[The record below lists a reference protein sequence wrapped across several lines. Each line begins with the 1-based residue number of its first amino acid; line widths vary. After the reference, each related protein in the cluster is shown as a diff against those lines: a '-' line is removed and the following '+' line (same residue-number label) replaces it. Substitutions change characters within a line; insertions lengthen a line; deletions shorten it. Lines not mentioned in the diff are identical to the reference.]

1 MPAAS
6 DKKASVAAKPKPA
19 AKPGAKSAVRSGGKQ
34 AVGSETTAARK
45 AAPDKLAPV
54 VAKKPTD
61 VQPETVADISA
72 EVVTRFKDLVDRV
85 AKSLEKKGNQVR
97 EVVEATLAEL
107 GKAFDKGEALNVLPL
122 GKVKVH
128 RSRPAGSGTAIM
140 LKLRRNGA
148 GKGGGK
154 PEKDAIADDG
164 QAG

>member
-1 MPAAS
+1 MPAAAI
-6 DKKASVAAKPKPA
+6 KKTPVAAKAKAATKPTI
-19 AKPGAKSAVRSGGKQ
+19 PSDQ
-34 AVGSETTAARK
+34 TAARK
-45 AAPDKLAPV
+45 VASNKPASAAIR
-54 VAKKPTD
+54 KPQE
-61 VQPETVADISA
+61 VQSDDQSGIDP

-85 AKSLEKKGNQVR
+85 AKSLEKKSNQVR

-107 GKAFDKGEALNVLPL
+107 GKAFDQGESLNVLPL

-148 GKGGGK
+148 GKGGNRSD
-154 PEKDAIADDG
+154 KDAIADSG